1 MPPARHLCNGIFRIV
16 EIMVFDSRFTAFL
29 SNVSRT
35 CRRARYL
42 MGTKQES
49 DVRRDTESENRPHS
63 RIEIDLE
70 RLSAGELLTMA
81 AAGAEAVDCI
91 RVLANTGDNLVGE
104 LLNGADGFYQWDHY
118 PAGDVYDPAS
128 HAQYYYH
135 AHPQELRSGEHGHF
149 HTFLRAGGM
158 PDNMR
163 PVPLPDYEAPEA
175 PNDDLTHIVAV
186 SMNPH
191 GIPTR
196 LFVTNRWVTGETW
209 YAAEDVCSVVDR
221 FEIDHA
227 RPSWPV
233 NRWISAMMVLF
244 RPQVLALL
252 RARDAGIARWASE
265 RPGTNIYED
274 RELEIV
280 AALDISIDDQVAAID
295 EALRRREAC
304 GK

>member
-1 MPPARHLCNGIFRIV
+1 MP
-16 EIMVFDSRFTAFL
+16 
-29 SNVSRT
+29 
-35 CRRARYL
+35 
-42 MGTKQES
+42 
-49 DVRRDTESENRPHS
+49 RDMEPDKRPDS
-63 RIEIDLE
+63 RIEIDFE
-70 RLSAGELLTMA
+70 GLSDDALQAMS
-81 AAGAEAVDCI
+81 AAGAEVVDCI

-104 LLNGADGFYQWDHY
+104 LLRGADGFYQWDHY
-118 PAGDVYDPAS
+118 PEGDVYDPVS

-158 PDNMR
+158 PDTVR

-175 PNDDLTHIVAV
+175 RNDDLTHIVAV
-186 SMNPH
+186 SMDPH

-196 LFVTNRWVTGETW
+196 LFMTNRWVTGETW
-209 YAAEDVCSVVDR
+209 YAAGDVCGIVDR
-221 FEIDHA
+221 FVIDHA

-252 RARDAGIARWASE
+252 EARDAGIARWADE
-265 RPGTNIYED
+265 RPGTNVYED

-280 AALDISIDDQVAAID
+280 AAMDISVDDQIAAID
-295 EALRRREAC
+295 RRLRSAE
-304 GK
+304 